1 MLPWISRQWHSTR
14 WKHQA
19 PAMHTLQFS
28 THVLK
33 EHQEKHGPSSF
44 NIPQVHY
51 DHELQSGHLDLFQ
64 LAPAPEPDGLTQ
76 PRARAS
82 SWNVLRWWLELAYWT
97 RDKKITKK
105 HWHKKTE
112 NPTEKR
118 KECFPYHLGT
128 SIFAGSDSIRR
139 SSCRFHIRDFLGI
152 CRCQWS
158 PSHCRESA
166 HVPSTS
172 TPSAHLHARQGG
184 AVECIWWGFWW
195 RWSRWPNSRWLFKSW
210 GWFCLSNCISPSL
223 LVGTSSG
230 TWTSCIGITARSRH
244 QYWCGCICL
253 PFGQQAWPHLEDVV
267 CHIFLLRCVQLCKL
281 AQHKVAR
288 FHQGRGMGQNDLP
301 VIIPL
306 PKLVFLGPHF
316 PLPWHGSSHSSDLHD
331 LHQCGSTPLGFPLPI
346 GWTSK
351 GPGPIHST
359 FLSLECLGL
368 AQPCWGVWTHTT
380 YLLECNLPQMA
391 AEN

>member
-51 DHELQSGHLDLFQ
+51 HELQLGHLDLFQ
-64 LAPAPEPDGLTQ
+64 LEPAPEPDGLTQ

-118 KECFPYHLGT
+118 KECFPYQMGT

-158 PSHCRESA
+158 PSHGRESA
-166 HVPSTS
+166 HVPILRIGHGLERVEGDLLLLLHQHQHPKCSL
-172 TPSAHLHARQGG
+172 ACQAGRRGWVHLVGLLM
-184 AVECIWWGFWW
+184 AVFQMAQFPVAVQVLG
-195 RWSRWPNSRWLFKSW
+195 LV
-210 GWFCLSNCISPSL
+210 L
-223 LVGTSSG
+223 LVEL
-230 TWTSCIGITARSRH
+230 H
-244 QYWCGCICL
+244 
-253 PFGQQAWPHLEDVV
+253 
-267 CHIFLLRCVQLCKL
+267 
-281 AQHKVAR
+281 
-288 FHQGRGMGQNDLP
+288 
-301 VIIPL
+301 L
-306 PKLVFLGPHF
+306 PKSACWNIFWDLDFLYWDNCEESSPVLVWVHLIAFRPTSLATFGRCCV
-316 PLPWHGSSHSSDLHD
+316 SHIPSPMRPAL
-331 LHQCGSTPLGFPLPI
+331 
-346 GWTSK
+346 
-351 GPGPIHST
+351 
-359 FLSLECLGL
+359 
-368 AQPCWGVWTHTT
+368 
-380 YLLECNLPQMA
+380 
-391 AEN
+391 